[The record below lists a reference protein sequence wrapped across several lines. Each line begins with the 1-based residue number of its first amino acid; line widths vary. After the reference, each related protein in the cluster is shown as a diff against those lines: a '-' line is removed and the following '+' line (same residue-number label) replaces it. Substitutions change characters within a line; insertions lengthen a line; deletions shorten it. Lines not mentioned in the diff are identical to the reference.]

1 MLLNVALAV
10 ASVWTMFGASAMM
23 FAYLEDKKPSRIV
36 LSFFT
41 WPAGVARAIAKAE
54 REGKP

>member
-1 MLLNVALAV
+1 MSAALV
-10 ASVWTMFGASAMM
+10 VVLVLWTVFGASATMW
-23 FAYLEDKKPSRIV
+23 AYLEDKKPSRIV

-54 REGKP
+54 REGRP